1 MADHIDEMR
10 EYWSCPWI
18 EAGIVFGSIGM
29 HACCVGHHNDRGW
42 VPLLMDFRG
51 GKLPLEEVVESRKS
65 IVAANQ
71 RPGHHPR
78 CHGCKALEKRHW
90 KKTGYKFHFLGISHF
105 TRCNVRCYYCYVN
118 KDRFQHVSEPYKLS
132 PVLADMLREGHLSP
146 AAVTHWGGGEPT
158 ILPEFNEMF
167 SLLAEWGNFQ
177 YLNTNG
183 VVLSRM
189 VCDRLP
195 MIGAQVTI
203 SVDSGT
209 GRTYRR
215 IKGVDAFDRVWRN
228 LSEYAKAGGEK
239 VVAKIVL
246 TKHNYREVI
255 KFVDKA
261 EKAGVRSL
269 LADVDAWETQLADA
283 IVDAAAL
290 LAYQCKARGLRF
302 HCTAPGSANFPE
314 HRWEARVVEA
324 YGRLVDSPPFS
335 DKVKTWLTSP
345 NKFRRLSRSLLAR
358 TGI

>member
-1 MADHIDEMR
+1 MADYVEEMI
-10 EYWSCPWI
+10 EHWSCPWI
-18 EAGIVFGSIGM
+18 EAGIVFGSVGV

-42 VPLLMDFRG
+42 VPLLMEFRG
-51 GKLPLEEVVESRKS
+51 GKLPVAEVVAARRS
-65 IVAANQ
+65 IAAANQ
-71 RPGHHPR
+71 QPGRHPR
-78 CHGCKALEKRHW
+78 CAGCKALEKGRW
-90 KKTGYKFHFLGISHF
+90 EKTGYKFDFLGISHF

-118 KDRFQHVSEPYKLS
+118 KDGFQHVSEPYKLS
-132 PVLADMLREGHLSP
+132 PVLEEMLREGHLSP

-158 ILPEFNEMF
+158 ILQEFDELF
-167 SLLAEWGNFQ
+167 GLLAEWGNFQ

-183 VVLSRM
+183 VILSRT

-195 MIGAQVTI
+195 VIGAQVTV

-209 GRTYRR
+209 RRTYRK

-228 LSEYAKAGGEK
+228 LSEYSNAGGDK

-246 TKHNYREVI
+246 NKLNHREI
-255 KFVDKA
+255 IEFVDRA

-283 IVDAAAL
+283 IVDAAAE
-290 LAYQCKARGLRF
+290 LAYECKARGLRF

-314 HRWEARVVEA
+314 HRWEARVIEA
-324 YGRLVDSPPFS
+324 YGRLVDSPPLS
-335 DKVKTWLTSP
+335 HKVKMWLPSP
-345 NKFRRLSRSLLAR
+345 NRIRRLSRSLLAR